1 LIAFCGLNPSNT
13 KAYMNVHASNHPAL
27 LGKNALILLYDV
39 ASENQTIGMIT
50 IVPNPTNNPAIAG
63 LDGSNAIP
71 IPIKIPIG
79 IINSSVANP
88 LKK

>member
-1 LIAFCGLNPSNT
+1 
-13 KAYMNVHASNHPAL
+13 MNVHASNHPAL

-39 ASENQTIGMIT
+39 ASENQTIGMIPNA
-50 IVPNPTNNPAIAG
+50 PNPTNNPANTALVLIRAT
-63 LDGSNAIP
+63 P
-71 IPIKIPIG
+71 IQTKIPIG